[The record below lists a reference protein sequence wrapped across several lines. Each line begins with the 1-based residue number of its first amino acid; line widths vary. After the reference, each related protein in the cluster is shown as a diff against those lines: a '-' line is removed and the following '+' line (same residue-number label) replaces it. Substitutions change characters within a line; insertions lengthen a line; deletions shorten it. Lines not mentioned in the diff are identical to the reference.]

1 MWTFTAMYT
10 IVLSSEK
17 NYFVYKPL
25 IQVCFGFCSIFHTL
39 YTSPVYLNEQL
50 VYINGRLI
58 DLNSGDN
65 KRLVLATK
73 LETRRILMR
82 NAQFRVGS
90 EVIGSFRPPA
100 AGFEPFQTQY
110 NSYSEFSL

>member
-1 MWTFTAMYT
+1 MYT

-17 NYFVYKPL
+17 ADFVYKPL
-25 IQVCFGFCSIFHTL
+25 IQVCFALFHTL

-100 AGFEPFQTQY
+100 AGFEPFQWSTPGRGAHA
-110 NSYSEFSL
+110 STG